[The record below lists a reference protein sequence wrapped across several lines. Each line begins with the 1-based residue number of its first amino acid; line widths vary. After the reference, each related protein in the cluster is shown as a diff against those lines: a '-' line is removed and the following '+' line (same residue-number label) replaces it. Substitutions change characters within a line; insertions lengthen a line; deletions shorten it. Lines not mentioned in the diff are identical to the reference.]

1 MRRHTRVRV
10 LIGVL
15 AAVTVLGLFPA
26 AAVGAPAIRET
37 VSDPVVGPDVEGD
50 SASIVRT
57 DSGISARVH
66 AKGLTSGN
74 AYTAWFVV
82 FDGGICTDTGP
93 PFSGI
98 GIVLNMAGHVVK
110 GGGTA
115 TFAGQLSAGPIGAP
129 NGADILFA
137 APDGIFHNPLDA
149 CVDIHIV
156 NHGPAADYPKDVP
169 FPCGLEDP
177 VGVND
182 AINTICGTQGVV
194 QQWTFEK
201 A

>member
-1 MRRHTRVRV
+1 MRRRVRV
-10 LIGVL
+10 RALIGGL

-26 AAVGAPAIRET
+26 AAVGAPAIRDT
-37 VSDPVVGPDVEGD
+37 VDTPFIGPDVEGD

-66 AKGLTSGN
+66 AKDLTSGN

-82 FDGGICTDTGP
+82 FDDGICSETGP
-93 PFSGI
+93 PFGGI
-98 GIVLNMAGHVVK
+98 GIVLNMAGHVVT

-129 NGADILFA
+129 NGIDILFNA
-137 APDGIFHNPLDA
+137 DGTFDNPRTA

-156 NHGPAADYPKDVP
+156 DHGPAAGYPKDVGA
-169 FPCGLEDP
+169 PCGLGNP
-177 VGVND
+177 VQLNA
-182 AINTICGTQGVV
+182 AINTICGTQGAV
-194 QQWTFEK
+194 QIWRFEV
-201 A
+201 